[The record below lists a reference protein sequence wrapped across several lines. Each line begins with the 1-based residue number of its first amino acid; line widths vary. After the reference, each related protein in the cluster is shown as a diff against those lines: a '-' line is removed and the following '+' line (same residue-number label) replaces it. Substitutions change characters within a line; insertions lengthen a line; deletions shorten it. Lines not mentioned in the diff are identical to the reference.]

1 MNDAVVTAVSFANLL
16 VSLIKKLQR
25 CNLEFYVKDD
35 FGKLKTHIQCQNI
48 LQRKI
53 IVVNMQHK

>member
-1 MNDAVVTAVSFANLL
+1 MNDTVVTAVSFANLL

-25 CNLEFYVKDD
+25 CNLAFYVKYD
-35 FGKLKTHIQCQNI
+35 FGKLKTHIRCQNI

>member
-25 CNLEFYVKDD
+25 CNLAFYVKDD
-35 FGKLKTHIQCQNI
+35 FGKLKMRIQCQNI